1 MVGGGGNTKGC
12 KGILGVTVTGVF
24 TLLWRWFQGCVHVS
38 KPTQSYTLTPCGLVC
53 VNYVSIEQ
61 FLKMLSPAAAEKLFY
76 EVSATASAQNHGRTA
91 GPQLPSRHSPH
102 IPVGILGPWVKIQE
116 TLVQRKDN
124 EDTQRPETQA
134 FQRAIPR
141 AFHPQG
147 GQ

>member
-1 MVGGGGNTKGC
+1 MVGGGENTKRC

-76 EVSATASAQNHGRTA
+76 EVSATVSAQNHGRTA

-134 FQRAIPR
+134 LERAIPR
-141 AFHPQG
+141 ASHPQG